1 MEVKRRTAKSLIS
14 KLGSVSEQA
23 RIASLCELRL
33 LTKTDPEIRSIIADE
48 GAIPYI
54 ADTLYSSEPLAQEN
68 ATATLLN
75 LSISCRDA
83 LMSTPGVLD
92 ALSHA
97 LSYHTL
103 HHPAAVQAA
112 AATIYSLVVDDSFRP
127 IVGSKRDILYALV
140 DIIRNPNSPNRSV
153 KDALKAL
160 FGISLCPM
168 NRANMVELGA
178 VEVLFGLVV
187 KAGRVGLMEDAT
199 AVIAQIAGAEGSLAA
214 FRRVSGVRVLVDL
227 IDPSTGSSLR
237 IKENA
242 VSGLL
247 NLVQCGGGVVGEK
260 IREMGLGSI
269 FDGLDE
275 VAQTGSNKGR
285 KRAETLMKILEN
297 GRIVKESGFRSRN
310 ESDHPGSDSYS
321 GSHLN
326 SGALL
331 DPHSY

>member
-1 MEVKRRTAKSLIS
+1 
-14 KLGSVSEQA
+14 
-23 RIASLCELRL
+23 
-33 LTKTDPEIRSIIADE
+33 
-48 GAIPYI
+48 
-54 ADTLYSSEPLAQEN
+54 
-68 ATATLLN
+68 
-75 LSISCRDA
+75 
-83 LMSTPGVLD
+83 
-92 ALSHA
+92 
-97 LSYHTL
+97 
-103 HHPAAVQAA
+103 
-112 AATIYSLVVDDSFRP
+112 
-127 IVGSKRDILYALV
+127 
-140 DIIRNPNSPNRSV
+140 
-153 KDALKAL
+153 
-160 FGISLCPM
+160 M